1 MIIND
6 KKILRDKIKEFINDQ
21 PQKAPKIYNEHPSG
35 AYVLVIINYAE
46 GWQKSAKPGIK
57 RDYKKIKKFFDD
69 EGMAYT
75 RVVQNSAMRYS
86 LFEYIVTHLGEK
98 ALIRKYRKSEAYQK
112 FIKIYGDIQNEKM
125 IKALYSEYIQDKNIL
140 NRIISISNENI
151 GKIIDGAKTDWDESP
166 MRILIPRHVRDKEL
180 DKLIPDRHL
189 NRSEIPGSC
198 KGSKG
203 TLGIKH
209 KSSLLNGGIA

>member
-1 MIIND
+1 MIIQD
-6 KKILRDKIKEFINDQ
+6 KKMLKEKIQEFINDQ
-21 PQKAPKIYNEHPSG
+21 PQKAPKIYNEHESG
-35 AYVLVIINYAE
+35 TYVLVIINYAD
-46 GWQKSAKPGIK
+46 GWQKSAKPEIK

-75 RVVQNSAMRYS
+75 RVVQNTAMRYS

-98 ALIRKYRKSEAYQK
+98 AFIRKYLTSETYEK
-112 FIKIYGDIQNEKM
+112 FIRMYGNIQSEKM
-125 IKALYSEYIQDKNIL
+125 IKALYSEYVQDKNII

-151 GKIIDGAKTDWDESP
+151 GKIIDGAKTDWDETP

-180 DKLIPDRHL
+180 DRLIPDRHL

-203 TLGIKH
+203 TLGVKL
-209 KSSLLNGGIA
+209 KSSVLNGGIA

>member
-1 MIIND
+1 MIIQD
-6 KKILRDKIKEFINDQ
+6 KKMLKEKIQEFINDQ
-21 PQKAPKIYNEHPSG
+21 PQKAPKIYNEHESG
-35 AYVLVIINYAE
+35 TYVLVIINYAD
-46 GWQKSAKPGIK
+46 GWQKSSKPGIK

-75 RVVQNSAMRYS
+75 RVVQNTAMRYS

-98 ALIRKYRKSEAYQK
+98 AFIRKYLTSETYGK
-112 FIKIYGDIQNEKM
+112 FIRMYGDIQNEKM
-125 IKALYSEYIQDKNIL
+125 IKALYSEYVQDKNII

-151 GKIIDGAKTDWDESP
+151 GKIIDGAKTDWEESP

-180 DKLIPDRHL
+180 DALIPDRHL

-203 TLGIKH
+203 TIGIKI
-209 KSSLLNGGIA
+209 KSSVLNGGIA

>member
-1 MIIND
+1 MIIQD
-6 KKILRDKIKEFINDQ
+6 KKMLKEKIQEFINDQ
-21 PQKAPKIYNEHPSG
+21 PQKSPKIYNEHESG
-35 AYVLVIINYAE
+35 TYVLVIINYAD

-75 RVVQNSAMRYS
+75 RVVQNTAMRYS

-98 ALIRKYRKSEAYQK
+98 AFIRKYLTSETYEK
-112 FIKIYGDIQNEKM
+112 FIRMYGNIQSEKM
-125 IKALYSEYIQDKNIL
+125 IKALYSEYVQDKNII

-151 GKIIDGAKTDWDESP
+151 GKIIDGAKTDWEESP

-180 DKLIPDRHL
+180 DSLIPDRHL

-203 TLGIKH
+203 TIGIKI
-209 KSSLLNGGIA
+209 KSSVLNGGIA